1 MKVWYSRIIRSK
13 TLLFSLALSIL
24 GVLQASMDVF
34 TDYLTPHA
42 MGFVT
47 LAMGVIVA
55 VLRVLTT
62 QDIRDK

>member
-1 MKVWYSRIIRSK
+1 MKVWLTRIAKSK
-13 TLLFSLALSIL
+13 TLLFSVLLSVL

-34 TDYLTPHA
+34 TNYLTPQA

-47 LAMGVIVA
+47 LGVGVIVA

-62 QDIRDK
+62 QSVQDK